1 MIWELVQVFALFSGM
16 LLASGAG
23 APIPEELTLVLA
35 GLWCGG
41 HPEYDPLRWLLLPIC
56 IFSSVLADSVLYFT
70 GRFYGERVHKG
81 QFRLLGLTPKSRG
94 NMERLFHR
102 WGISLLVAG
111 RLIPVFRLPLFL
123 TAGLMRMPVSK
134 FALAD
139 LIGAGITNS
148 LFFLLAFWMGDK
160 FKEDLEFFLKNL
172 RPVLWILVG
181 VIVLGWG
188 AWAIW
193 KLSTR
198 SKDDLDSEG
207 EANPENGMIKPPTV
221 QASTA
226 PAPPGQA
233 SIAKAHSLKETG

>member
-1 MIWELVQVFALFSGM
+1 VIWELAQVFALFSGM

-41 HPEYDPLRWLLLPIC
+41 HPEFEPFRWLLLPIC

-70 GRFYGERVHKG
+70 GRYYGLRVHKG

-94 NMERLFHR
+94 NMEKLFHR

-123 TAGLMRMPVSK
+123 TAGLMRMPVSR
-134 FALAD
+134 FAVAD

-172 RPVLWILVG
+172 RPVLWMVVG
-181 VIVLGWG
+181 LIFLGWG
-188 AWAIW
+188 AWALW
-193 KLSTR
+193 KLS
-198 SKDDLDSEG
+198 KKGKEDLDSEG
-207 EANPENGMIKPPTV
+207 DSAVENGTNQVPLV
-221 QASTA
+221 QATA
-226 PAPPGQA
+226 AQTIPGQTPLGQ
-233 SIAKAHSLKETG
+233 AHSLKETG

>member
-1 MIWELVQVFALFSGM
+1 M

-41 HPEYDPLRWLLLPIC
+41 HPEFDPLRWLLLPIC
-56 IFSSVLADSVLYFT
+56 IFSSVLADSVLFFT

-94 NMERLFHR
+94 NMEKLFHR

-123 TAGLMRMPVSK
+123 TAGLMRMPVSR
-134 FALAD
+134 FAVAD
-139 LIGAGITNS
+139 LIGAGIANS

-172 RPVLWILVG
+172 RPVLWMVVG
-181 VIVLGWG
+181 LIFVGWG
-188 AWAIW
+188 AWALW
-193 KLSTR
+193 KLSRRNREDLESESESATR
-198 SKDDLDSEG
+198 
-207 EANPENGMIKPPTV
+207 NGSSHHSSPNGAAVTPAC
-221 QASTA
+221 ASQNV
-226 PAPPGQA
+226 PQ
-233 SIAKAHSLKETG
+233 AHSLKETG

>member
-41 HPEYDPLRWLLLPIC
+41 HPEFDPLRWLLLPIC
-56 IFSSVLADSVLYFT
+56 IFSSVLADSVLFFT
-70 GRFYGERVHKG
+70 GRYYGERVHKG

-94 NMERLFHR
+94 NMEGLFHR

-134 FALAD
+134 FAVAD

-148 LFFLLAFWMGDK
+148 LFFLLACWMGDK

-172 RPVLWILVG
+172 RPVLWVLVG
-181 VIVLGWG
+181 LSILAWG

-193 KLSTR
+193 KLS
-198 SKDDLDSEG
+198 KKGKEDLDGEG
-207 EANPENGMIKPPTV
+207 DSALSQEMRPVHPITGSTV
-221 QASTA
+221 SG
-226 PAPPGQA
+226 PSGQA
-233 SIAKAHSLKETG
+233 PVVAAHSLKETG